1 MNNEKILKTAVIPG
15 AIALAAI
22 LLSVSLPFN
31 ATLVA
36 AFGCVAV
43 LLGIL
48 ALEYGVTSKRLSS
61 R

>member
-1 MNNEKILKTAVIPG
+1 MKTFYKTAVIPG

-31 ATLVA
+31 AVRVA
-36 AFGCVAV
+36 GFGIVV
-43 LLGIL
+43 MLLGI
-48 ALEYGVTSKRLSS
+48 AGLEYGNEKRLPGT